1 MRLVITDLDGTLLDH
16 DTYSFAGAQP
26 ALDLLRRLRVPV
38 IFTSSKTRAEILM
51 WRELMDNHHPFISEN
66 GGAVYY
72 PADYFPCSPEAD
84 VYGDSYAELVR
95 ALEEAS
101 AESAC
106 RVTGFARMTVDEVAR
121 ECGMTPDVARLAKRR
136 EFDEPFLAHDEDKL
150 DALLAAIAG
159 RGKRHT
165 RGGRFHHITGKHD
178 KAAAARRLVERFRE
192 HSPEVVTIGLGDS
205 LNDAPFLNAVDV
217 PVLVRSDSTQELK
230 AAVPRGSVTQERGSK
245 GWGEAI
251 LGLFAPP

>member
-26 ALDLLRRLRVPV
+26 ALDLLRRLRAPV

-51 WRELMDNHHPFISEN
+51 WRELMDNRHPFISEN

-84 VYGDSYAELVR
+84 VFGDPYAELVQ

-121 ECGMTPDVARLAKRR
+121 ECSMAPALALLAKRR

-150 DALLAAIAG
+150 DALLAAIAA
-159 RGKRHT
+159 RGSAT
-165 RGGRFHHITGKHD
+165 P
-178 KAAAARRLVERFRE
+178 AE
-192 HSPEVVTIGLGDS
+192 GDS
-205 LNDAPFLNAVDV
+205 ITLRESTTRRRPCEGLW
-217 PVLVRSDSTQELK
+217 SDSARL
-230 AAVPRGSVTQERGSK
+230 
-245 GWGEAI
+245 
-251 LGLFAPP
+251 PPAL